1 METEP
6 TSKMNFSTLEAL
18 EGNLWALWRL
28 FGLGRGCN
36 LHESEVATWF
46 ETPIENLP
54 YNGVLRFRSD
64 GTIAEVNEQVDAIF
78 THFQKRG
85 VPFFWLV
92 HPSMLPK
99 DLDKLLEARGLV
111 ELESFPGMAAELDSM
126 PQPSDEVPEG
136 IEIREVSGIKDRESI
151 MELIAWR
158 WEVPEAARPLLP
170 DVSSAFDVQG
180 PGSQVRCWGAW
191 KDGKPVSKVVLN
203 ITGEACGIYG
213 VATQPE
219 ARGLGLARN
228 MTLMACQAA
237 RQAGSRFCVL
247 HSTEMAI
254 NLYRKIGFREQ
265 KATFRLFCRP
275 GSLHM

>member
-1 METEP
+1 MESNSCSP
-6 TSKMNFSTLEAL
+6 VDPAIIDAL
-18 EGNLWALWRL
+18 EGNLWAMWRL
-28 FGLGRGCN
+28 FGLGRGCS
-36 LHESEVATWF
+36 LHEDENATWF

-64 GTIAEVNEQVDAIF
+64 GTSAEVKEQVEAIF
-78 THFQKRG
+78 AHFQQRG

-111 ELESFPGMAAELDSM
+111 ELESFPGMAALLDSI
-126 PQPSDEVPEG
+126 PQPVYEVPGG
-136 IEIREVSGIKDRESI
+136 IEIREVIDAKDRASV

-170 DVSSAFDVQG
+170 DVSSAFDVRG
-180 PGSQVRCWGAW
+180 PGSQVRCWAAW

-213 VATQPE
+213 VATRPE

-228 MTLMACQAA
+228 MTLMACEAA
-237 RQAGSRFCVL
+237 REAGSRFCVL

-265 KATFRLFCRP
+265 NAIFRLFCRP
-275 GSLHM
+275 GSLHI